1 MKSMLTCVRWAL
13 ACFVAPLIV
22 ALHRF
27 GKPHGF
33 EAFNTVN
40 ATTFNPVP
48 LLSHDD
54 DPNWK
59 VKRYPFVAGTG
70 PALSTMKPGYLVKF
84 DATLVNVT
92 GALPADDALLSAVII
107 DLPDPNNP
115 SDTSVAIAL
124 QGSFDKN
131 TIKYADGTQ
140 PINVAGVI
148 QLRDVGIF
156 LDACVPGGAFAP

>member
-1 MKSMLTCVRWAL
+1 MKSMFTRIRWVL
-13 ACFVAPLIV
+13 ACMLAPLILAV
-22 ALHRF
+22 HRI

-33 EAFNTVN
+33 EVYNTIN

-59 VKRYPFVAGTG
+59 VKRYPYSGG
-70 PALSTMKPGYLVKF
+70 PALATIKPGYLVKF
-84 DATLVNVT
+84 DATLATVI
-92 GALPADDALLSAVII
+92 GALPADDALLSAVVI

-115 SDTSVAIAL
+115 SDTTVAIAL
-124 QGSFDKN
+124 MGSFDKN
-131 TIKYADGTQ
+131 TVKYADGTQ
-140 PINVAGVI
+140 PISVAGTI

-156 LDACVPGGAFAP
+156 LDAAVPGGAFAP

>member
-1 MKSMLTCVRWAL
+1 MKSMLTRVRWAL

-27 GKPHGF
+27 GKPHGL
-33 EAFNTVN
+33 EAFNTVSG
-40 ATTFNPVP
+40 TTFNPVP

-54 DPNWK
+54 DPHWK
-59 VKRYPFVAGTG
+59 VKRYPYSGG
-70 PALSTMKPGYLVKF
+70 PALNTIKPGYLVKF
-84 DATLVNVT
+84 DATLATVI
-92 GALPADDALLSAVII
+92 GALPADDALLAAVVI

-131 TIKYADGTQ
+131 TIKYADGTS
-140 PINVAGVI
+140 PISAAGTI
-148 QLRDVGIF
+148 QLRDVGIY
-156 LDACVPGGAFAP
+156 LDAAVPGGAFAP